1 LHLNCPLGD
10 ACLRRLNGKS
20 TRKYLENFIYTL
32 NNFFAAF
39 RRPLGHFEWTWAV
52 ADLADWRLLGS
63 NFGPS

>member
-1 LHLNCPLGD
+1 MAERSSELF
-10 ACLRRLNGKS
+10 
-20 TRKYLENFIYTL
+20 FIYTL
-32 NNFFAAF
+32 NNFFAAL